1 MESQRCCHRG
11 NKGGFEG
18 LGKEGFTIFT
28 IQKQTEFF
36 LFTIAM
42 TKHKGDQS
50 IWMIISFCLT
60 SKISEPEF

>member
-1 MESQRCCHRG
+1 MESQRCCDRG

-36 LFTIAM
+36 LFTFAM

-50 IWMIISFCLT
+50 IWMIISFC
-60 SKISEPEF
+60 